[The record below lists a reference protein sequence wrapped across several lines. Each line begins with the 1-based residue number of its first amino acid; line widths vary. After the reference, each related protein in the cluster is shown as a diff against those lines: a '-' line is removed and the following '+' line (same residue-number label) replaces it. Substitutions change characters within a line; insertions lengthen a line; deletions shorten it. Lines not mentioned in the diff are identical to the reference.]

1 MAFGERADG
10 RGRTLVLCFDGTADK
25 FDGDNTN
32 IVKLFSLLRKDDRNQ
47 QMVYY
52 QPGLGTY
59 VSPGVWGGVMSAISK
74 AVDMA
79 VAVYLEAHVQHG
91 YIYLMNNWRPGDRI
105 CLFGFSRG
113 AYTARCLAGMLHK
126 VGLLAKDNQEQVT
139 FAFEM
144 YKRTD
149 EEGVK
154 QASGFKQTF
163 SRTVDIEFMGAWD
176 TVSSVGS
183 IIPRH
188 LPFTSSNHII
198 KTFRHAISLDE
209 CRSKFNVNTW
219 QKQMAEESQPY
230 DHTRRKNT
238 WYEHARQ
245 DSVTYGRGETDVLEV
260 WFAGTHADVGGG
272 ECKDDRVHSLSNISL
287 RWMLREIARSQ
298 CGILFDVPRLRG
310 MGIPRTLFRITT
322 AFESFKAPDEY
333 EYDYFWEAPPMSAV
347 RFVDEPGTFDDSET
361 APLIQTP
368 KPLWSLNQTVAMNRR
383 WSVTTSSRSAPG
395 VSTRSTTPPRP
406 GILRRFTTTFFPAVL
421 REVDEPNEHTFEDH
435 YKMTCEELDEEDA
448 LEPLHDEMMLNKWWL
463 ILELIPMKR
472 VWQERGKWRS
482 TFWPNLGRAR
492 RVAPHPPPNIHHTV
506 LLRRS
511 KLGYVPRARIP
522 EVYNVI
528 E

>member
-1 MAFGERADG
+1 MRVGIHQDA
-10 RGRTLVLCFDGTADK
+10 
-25 FDGDNTN
+25 
-32 IVKLFSLLRKDDRNQ
+32 
-47 QMVYY
+47 
-52 QPGLGTY
+52 
-59 VSPGVWGGVMSAISK
+59 SPCS
-74 AVDMA
+74 
-79 VAVYLEAHVQHG
+79 
-91 YIYLMNNWRPGDRI
+91 N
-105 CLFGFSRG
+105 
-113 AYTARCLAGMLHK
+113 
-126 VGLLAKDNQEQVT
+126 
-139 FAFEM
+139 
-144 YKRTD
+144 
-149 EEGVK
+149 
-154 QASGFKQTF
+154 
-163 SRTVDIEFMGAWD
+163 
-176 TVSSVGS
+176 
-183 IIPRH
+183 
-188 LPFTSSNHII
+188 LPT
-198 KTFRHAISLDE
+198 
-209 CRSKFNVNTW
+209 
-219 QKQMAEESQPY
+219 
-230 DHTRRKNT
+230 
-238 WYEHARQ
+238 
-245 DSVTYGRGETDVLEV
+245 
-260 WFAGTHADVGGG
+260 DVGGG

-333 EYDYFWEAPPMSAV
+333 EYNYFWEAPPMSAV